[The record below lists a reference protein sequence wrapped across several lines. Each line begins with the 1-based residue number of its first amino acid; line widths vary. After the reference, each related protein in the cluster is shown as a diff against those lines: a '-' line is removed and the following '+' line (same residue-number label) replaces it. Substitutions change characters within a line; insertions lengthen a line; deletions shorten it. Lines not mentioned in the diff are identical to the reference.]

1 MKNDYEA
8 PAVKVALVVLRSA
21 VLYTSG
27 GDDPI
32 TPIEDE

>member
-8 PAVKVALVVLRSA
+8 PAVKVAWVVLRSA

-32 TPIEDE
+32 IIDDD